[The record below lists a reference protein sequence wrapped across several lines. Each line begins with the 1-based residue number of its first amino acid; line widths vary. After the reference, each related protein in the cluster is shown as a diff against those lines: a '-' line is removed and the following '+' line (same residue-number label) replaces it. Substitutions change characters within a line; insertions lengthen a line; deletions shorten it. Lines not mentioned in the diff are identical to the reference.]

1 MQKMSIGD
9 VIPQD
14 PSESQSPNDT
24 TPPSQDHE
32 QDQEDDQDEDQVHD
46 QEESI
51 DQGGGGAKDDGDHQ
65 GSRTKP
71 PHPRVHQTIQR
82 GDPVDNIPGDIM
94 KGVTTR
100 SSVASFCKHYSFV
113 SSLEPFKVEEAL
125 CDPDWVVAM

>member
-51 DQGGGGAKDDGDHQ
+51 DQGGGAKDDGDHQ